1 MENSNLVPQPATPA
15 YPANSA
21 PHATINHRADLD
33 AFLAREQITLTTDQ
47 ATALSA
53 MVDFLEDENQHIF
66 VLQGFAGTGK
76 TFVLG
81 LFRKWLAEQ
90 LRDHQLL
97 APTGKAVRILAQKTQ
112 RSNCY
117 TIHSFLYNTPPLYQ
131 ETPPELL
138 KSKPE
143 FQWIFPCKQA
153 RDLKLINDTVVIVDE
168 ASLISD
174 VADDS
179 NYYQFGSGRL
189 LCDLLEALDFVSY
202 PQRKLLFCGDPAQ
215 LPPVSMS
222 YSPVFN
228 AKHMQDN
235 YGLSAISSFLLKEV
249 VRQQSN
255 STILRNATYLR
266 EKIEQENFI
275 TLSFDLTQPD
285 CQQLEAL
292 LLIDSYLQYC
302 RSHRF
307 SDVCIITATNA
318 AALHYN
324 NQVRAQ
330 RGFSA
335 TNLQR
340 NDLLIISKNNQ
351 QYQLFNGDFAL
362 VVTVSNEI
370 YPQPSF
376 FSHRDRNGNAERSK
390 ITLHFQPVTLLVHAA
405 NGTIEQIQVL
415 LLRNFLF
422 EDEGVSA
429 ENLMQA
435 VLINCNMRFDE
446 QYPPRKSRDFD
457 TKAEFQDYQQKRKAK
472 REEFMSNDP
481 YFNCLY
487 AKFGYA
493 ITCHKAQGSE
503 WQRVYVDCTNRMNG
517 GTKVDEHRCRWLYTA
532 ITRAK
537 SELRL
542 INPPHITLGQR
553 FRFSNTP
560 HANGSAAANATYAT
574 STGSSCAAS
583 VTAITP
589 ATNYSHAT
597 DATTTPEANSDTT
610 VASAFASTETTG
622 DTSTS
627 ATAAYHT
634 TLVPSSAPFHHPSAP
649 QDYFE
654 SLLRKALSGFAITN
668 IAITDANYLKACTIS
683 TPDGTFIVNV
693 YYNGKSRITKVY
705 AEAKV
710 LQKFAPQLQA
720 LQQQLLQQSI
730 LPPQTATISPAA
742 IQAELASLMPRFQ
755 DIGAQACA
763 ALVKNQLVITSLQ
776 IPNPYTL
783 QVEVQMP
790 ANGEHGEFNLF
801 WGKKGGTVQ
810 WVERTGCTT
819 SLQLKQ
825 LVTDI
830 ISKL

>member
-1 MENSNLVPQPATPA
+1 MENSNIVPQHTHPTYPNTPV
-15 YPANSA
+15 N
-21 PHATINHRADLD
+21 RAQLD
-33 AFLAREQITLTTDQ
+33 AFLKAKHIELTTDQ
-47 ATALSA
+47 KAAISS
-53 MVDFLEDENQHIF
+53 MVDFLEDAEQHLF
-66 VLQGFAGTGK
+66 VLQGSAGTGK
-76 TFVLG
+76 TFVLS
-81 LFRKWLAEQ
+81 LAQQWLSAQ
-90 LRDHQLL
+90 HRDHKLL
-97 APTGKAVRILAQKTQ
+97 APTGKAMRVLAQKTQ
-112 RSNCY
+112 SPCF
-117 TIHSFLYNTPPLYQ
+117 TTHSFLYQIPPVFQ
-131 ETPPELL
+131 ETPPELR
-138 KSKPE
+138 KHKPE
-143 FQWIFPCKQA
+143 FQWIFNRKTA
-153 RDLKLINDTVVIVDE
+153 TNLDLKSDTVVIVDE

-174 VADDS
+174 IADDS

-189 LCDLLEALDFVSY
+189 LFDLLEALDFASY
-202 PQRKLLFCGDPAQ
+202 PQRKVIFCGDPAQ
-215 LPPVSMS
+215 LPPVNMKF
-222 YSPVFN
+222 SPVFN
-228 AKHMQDN
+228 TKHLRDN
-235 YGLSAISSFLLKEV
+235 YGLSAISCFQLKEV
-249 VRQQSN
+249 VRQGRH
-255 STILRNATYLR
+255 STILRNATQLR
-266 EKIEQENFI
+266 DQIEQHNFI
-275 TLSFDLTQPD
+275 TLQFALNEQD
-285 CQQLEAL
+285 CQQIEATEL
-292 LLIDSYLQYC
+292 VESYLKYC
-302 RSHRF
+302 HNHRF
-307 SDVCIITATNA
+307 SFACIITGTNA
-318 AALHYN
+318 AAHDYN
-324 NQVRAQ
+324 GQVRAK

-335 TNLQR
+335 TNLQH
-340 NDLLIISKNNQ
+340 NDLLIISRNNQ
-351 QYQLFNGDFAL
+351 LYQLFNGDFAL
-362 VVTVSNEI
+362 VDAVSNEL
-370 YPQPSF
+370 YSQQSF
-376 FSHRDRNGNAERSK
+376 FSRQDHTGKQEQCK
-390 ITLHFQPVTLLVHAA
+390 LTLNFQKVTLTVYST
-405 NGTIEQIQVL
+405 NGTKEQKQVL
-415 LLRNFLF
+415 LMLNFLF
-422 EDEGVSA
+422 EDDEGVTS
-429 ENLMQA
+429 ENLTQA
-435 VLINCNMRFDE
+435 LITNCNMRFDV
-446 QYPPRKSRDFD
+446 QFPPRHQSDFA
-457 TKAEFQDYQQKRKAK
+457 TEAEFQDYQHKRRAQRK
-472 REEFMSNDP
+472 EFMRNDS
-481 YFNCLY
+481 YLNCLY

-503 WQRVYVDCTNRMNG
+503 WQRVYVDCTNRTNG
-517 GTKVDEHRCRWLYTA
+517 GNKANEDRCRWLYTA

-730 LPPQTATISPAA
+730 LPPQTATITPAA
-742 IQAELASLMPRFQ
+742 IKAEMASLTPQLQ
-755 DIGAQACA
+755 DIGARACD
-763 ALVKNQLVITSLQ
+763 ALVKHQLVITSLQ
-776 IPNPYTL
+776 VSHPHKL
-783 QVEVQMP
+783 RFEVQ
-790 ANGEHGEFNLF
+790 AQDDCAFVEFDLC
-801 WGKKGGTVQ
+801 WGKNGGSVQ
-810 WVERTGCTT
+810 WVERKGCTT
-819 SLQLKQ
+819 SLKLKQ